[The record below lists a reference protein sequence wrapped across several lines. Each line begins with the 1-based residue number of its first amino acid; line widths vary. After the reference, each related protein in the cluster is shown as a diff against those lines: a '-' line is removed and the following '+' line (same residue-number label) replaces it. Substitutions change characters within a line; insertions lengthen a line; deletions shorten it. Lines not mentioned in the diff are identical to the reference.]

1 MAEETLVDEAFADCV
16 LIGLGLGPRIDLG
29 GAIQY
34 GGWGGLYWWPVT
46 LVFRNGSI
54 PLDVFVELAVVG
66 DYVFA
71 DGDHGGIALGINA
84 GLGVRYYL

>member
-1 MAEETLVDEAFADCV
+1 MVEQSLVSEAFADCV

-34 GGWGGLYWWPVT
+34 GDWGGLYWWPVI

-54 PLDVFVELAVVG
+54 PLDVFIKTVCS
-66 DYVFA
+66 
-71 DGDHGGIALGINA
+71 A
-84 GLGVRYYL
+84 GLSPELVEHEIERCAEELTPSG